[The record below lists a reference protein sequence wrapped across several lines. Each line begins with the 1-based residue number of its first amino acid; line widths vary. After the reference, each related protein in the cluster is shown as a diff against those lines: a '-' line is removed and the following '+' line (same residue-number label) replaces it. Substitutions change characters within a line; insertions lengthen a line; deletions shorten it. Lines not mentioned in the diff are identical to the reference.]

1 MGLFKEIKCTK
12 CGEVTKLLTRTKLS
26 DGNYL
31 CSKCTKPIPY
41 YIRSCLSDRYTIE
54 MYNNLL
60 SYLKYSNETL
70 RMKFHETQS
79 YHSLHIDTESQI
91 FFIGYG
97 ISDETLF
104 LEFKNISRFNM
115 LFKAEDVKD
124 GVLGTKVNGKIL
136 FELGMDTPYFYLE
149 EVLTSNAKAKAKKSF
164 FGNNIEYENP
174 AGMDD
179 FLFYFNHCWEMALEE
194 KASESYYE
202 TYNDYMDESSSKLSQ
217 AMALFMLDDIDTVS
231 LEELKTVR
239 NRLIKTFHPDLGTE
253 GDVKHAQKINEA
265 FEIIKE
271 AIELK

>member
-1 MGLFKEIKCTK
+1 MGLFKESKCAK

-31 CSKCTKPIPY
+31 CSKCMKSIPY
-41 YIRSCLSDRYTIE
+41 YIRSCLSDRYTIH

-60 SYLKYSNETL
+60 DYLKYSNETL
-70 RMKFHETQS
+70 RFKFHETQS
-79 YHSLHIDTESQI
+79 YHSLHVDTESQI

-124 GVLGTKVNGKIL
+124 GILGTKVNGKII

-194 KASESYYE
+194 KASESYYD
-202 TYNDYMDESSSKLSQ
+202 TYNDYVDESSSKLSQ
-217 AMALFMLDDIDTVS
+217 AMALFMLDDIETVS
-231 LEELKTVR
+231 LEELKAVR
-239 NRLIKTFHPDLGTE
+239 NRLIKTFHPDLGAE

-265 FEIIKE
+265 YEIIKE
-271 AIELK
+271 AIKLK